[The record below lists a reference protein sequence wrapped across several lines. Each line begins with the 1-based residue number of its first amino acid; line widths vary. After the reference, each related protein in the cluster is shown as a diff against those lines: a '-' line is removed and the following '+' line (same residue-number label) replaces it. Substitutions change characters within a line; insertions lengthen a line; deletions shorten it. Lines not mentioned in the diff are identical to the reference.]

1 MRSKDQKNIKN
12 TLKYDEQSDWA
23 KKEPKML
30 YSSILFWRIY
40 WGPIWSTKM
49 SYFAH
54 NLPISYNVCKIR
66 IKKCLYETLKY
77 ILNKLNL
84 INQILVQKNALTHY
98 LPLITIILF
107 GIHKTPLKSPAHI
120 FLAIYSSCTKSYGIL
135 EQELWVCK
143 LKMIYY
149 SFFIRA

>member
-1 MRSKDQKNIKN
+1 
-12 TLKYDEQSDWA
+12 
-23 KKEPKML
+23 
-30 YSSILFWRIY
+30 
-40 WGPIWSTKM
+40 M

-107 GIHKTPLKSPAHI
+107 GTHKTPLKSPAHI
-120 FLAIYSSCTKSYGIL
+120 FLAIRSSCIKSYGIL
-135 EQELWVCK
+135 EQELCLQIENYLLQLFYK
-143 LKMIYY
+143 SL
-149 SFFIRA
+149 IRASYEFLMLLFCPNIGLAPIKPA